1 MAMALPLLAVRPVSE
16 GRTRDSRLAVTPPPD
31 AGSASFA
38 TFDANGFAPRVVF
51 VQATEPQ
58 PAGNAAT
65 TAEETASPEAEPTQP
80 AEGSATASDGVE
92 PQAAAAAAP
101 ETAASKE
108 AGPAKKQAERHY
120 TVRKG
125 DALSKIARRHGVSLR
140 SLLNANG
147 LRMRS
152 VIRPGMR
159 LKIPAPG
166 AQAGRAA
173 PRPEG
178 RDGGPVGLATPVAA
192 ENSDSSRLHDSAL
205 KYRGVPYRYAGM
217 SSRGMDCS
225 GLVARVLQAH
235 GMRAPHNSRALFRL
249 GKPVSRAELKPDD
262 LVFFSTRGQGVSHVG
277 IYLGEGKFVH
287 ASSGGGRVQ
296 VSSLDSGYYARRF
309 VGARRIGG

>member
-1 MAMALPLLAVRPVSE
+1 
-16 GRTRDSRLAVTPPPD
+16 
-31 AGSASFA
+31 
-38 TFDANGFAPRVVF
+38 VVF
-51 VQATEPQ
+51 VEATEPQ
-58 PAGNAAT
+58 PAGDAAAPADDAAWPADDAAT
-65 TAEETASPEAEPTQP
+65 TAEETASP
-80 AEGSATASDGVE
+80 
-92 PQAAAAAAP
+92 QAAAAAAP
-101 ETAASKE
+101 EAAASKE
-108 AGPAKKQAERHY
+108 ASPAKKQAERHY

-147 LRMRS
+147 LKMRS

-178 RDGGPVGLATPVAA
+178 RDGGPVGLASGPVGLAAPVAA
-192 ENSDSSRLHDSAL
+192 ENSDSSRLGDSAL

-235 GMRAPHNSRALFRL
+235 GMRAPHNSRALFQL
-249 GKPVSRAELKPDD
+249 GKPVARAELKPDD

-287 ASSGGGRVQ
+287 ASSGGGSVQ